1 MTRVLHFNY
10 IIHPYDVVD
19 TALSRIDQSKFDL
32 LAVTGQ
38 LAPSA
43 GDYRA
48 GANYKIRCFDFPFSQ
63 RSYPRM
69 FRSLVEEIRRFRPQI
84 LHAHGFNENLVAAL
98 AVRYAGVPCYIL
110 GRHYSDHIYFLTQ
123 GMKQKAF
130 LAAEGFSNRTATKII
145 VPTRSVAALLTDRQH
160 VPASKV
166 VQIPFG
172 LDFDKYRPSSP
183 EAPARIRADL
193 GFKDKYMAV
202 VCGRLNPEK
211 GLDHIL
217 QSLPTVMTHNP
228 DFRLVLVGSGPYE
241 GEVRRQSREL
251 GVESI
256 VTYAGWRTD
265 AMDWIAAA
273 DLIVHAAFCESWCQ
287 VLFEALAFGK
297 PIIMT
302 PVGAAPDVIGANER
316 GRLIPLG
323 DSNAIAEAILELMN
337 DPDAARRMGQEG
349 KEYIFRHLG
358 AERTAREYENLYTEL
373 L

>member
-1 MTRVLHFNY
+1 VIRVLHFNH

-32 LAVTGQ
+32 RALTGQ
-38 LAPSA
+38 LAPPA
-43 GDYRA
+43 GEYRA
-48 GANYKIRCFDFPFSQ
+48 GANYKIRCLDFPFSQ
-63 RSYPRM
+63 RTYLRM
-69 FRSLVEEIRRFRPQI
+69 FRSLVDEIRRFRPQV
-84 LHAHGFNENLVAAL
+84 LHAHGFNENLIAAL
-98 AVRYAGVPCYIL
+98 AVRYADVPCYIL

-123 GMKQKAF
+123 GMKQRAF

-145 VPTRSVAALLTDRQH
+145 VPTRSVATLLTDRQR

-183 EAPARIRADL
+183 TAPAHIRAVL
-193 GFKDKYMAV
+193 GFQDKYMAV
-202 VCGRLNPEK
+202 VCGRINPEK
-211 GLDHIL
+211 GLDYIL
-217 QSLPTVMTHNP
+217 RALPIVLKRNP

-241 GEVRRQSREL
+241 DELRRQGREL

-297 PIIMT
+297 PIVMT
-302 PVGAAPDVIGANER
+302 PVGAAPEVIGANER
-316 GRLIPLG
+316 GRLIPIG
-323 DSNAIAEAILELMN
+323 DSGAIAEAILELMN
-337 DPDAARRMGQEG
+337 DPESAWRMGQKG
-349 KEYIFRHLG
+349 KEYIFCHLG
-358 AERTAREYENLYTEL
+358 AEQTARKYENLYTEL